1 MANNISCENQ
11 KGIILK
17 GIGGLY
23 FVETAD
29 AVFECKARGVFRKH
43 GQKPIVGDR
52 VEIHIGKN
60 GEDNTIESIEPRLS
74 ELMRPPVANI
84 DRLFILSSIKEPNPS
99 TLIIDK
105 MTAIARYKNIEP
117 VVVITKSDLAD
128 TTELREIY
136 EKSGVLFFAVSSKNG
151 EGVDAV
157 RAEFKG
163 HISAFAGNTG
173 VGKSSLLNAIAPE
186 LSLKTGAISD
196 KLGRGRH
203 TTRAVELY
211 KVGGGYVADT
221 PGFSSL
227 TIDNSEVIP
236 ADELPFCFS
245 EFKQFLGSCKFS
257 SCRHINDK
265 GCEILKAIEN
275 GEISQSRHNS
285 YVAMYDEVKDIK
297 EWENKR

>member
-1 MANNISCENQ
+1 MANNMSQ

-17 GIGGLY
+17 GVGGLY

-43 GQKPIVGDR
+43 GQKPLVGDR
-52 VEIHIGKN
+52 VEIRIGRD
-60 GEDNTIESIEPRLS
+60 GEENTIEVIEPRSS

-84 DRLFILSSIKEPNPS
+84 DRLFILSSVREPNPS

-105 MTAIARYKNIEP
+105 MTAIARYRNIEP
-117 VVVITKSDLAD
+117 VVVVTKSDLGD
-128 TTELREIY
+128 TSELREIY
-136 EKSGVLFFAVSSKNG
+136 EKSGILFFAVSSKTG

-186 LSLKTGAISD
+186 LSLKTGEISD

-211 KVGGGYVADT
+211 KICGGYVADT

-227 TIDNSEVIP
+227 TIENSEVIS
-236 ADELPFCFS
+236 ADELPFCFE
-245 EFKQFLGSCKFS
+245 EFEEFLGNCKFT

-265 GCEILKAIEN
+265 GCAILEAIEN
-275 GEISQSRHNS
+275 GEISRSRHNS

-297 EWENKR
+297 EWETKK

>member
-1 MANNISCENQ
+1 MSDVK
-11 KGIILK
+11 KGIIIK

-29 AVFECKARGVFRKH
+29 AVFECRARGVFRKN

-52 VEIHIGKN
+52 VEVILGTNGGENIIGA
-60 GEDNTIESIEPRLS
+60 IEPRKS

-84 DRLFILSSIKEPNPS
+84 DRLFILSSVKEPNPS

-117 VVVITKSDLAD
+117 IVIITKKDLGNTD
-128 TTELREIY
+128 DLRDIY
-136 EKSGVLFFAVSSKNG
+136 EKSDIPFFAVSSKTG

-157 RAEFKG
+157 KAEFSG

-173 VGKSSLLNAIAPE
+173 VGKSSLLNAVAPE
-186 LSLKTGAISD
+186 LSLKTGEISD

-211 KVGGGYVADT
+211 KVCGGYVADT

-227 TIDNSEVIP
+227 TIENSEIIP
-236 ADELPFCFS
+236 VQELPFCFK
-245 EFKQFLGSCKFS
+245 EFEPLIGLCRFS
-257 SCRHINDK
+257 SCRHISDK
-265 GCEILKAIEN
+265 GCEILKAVDN
-275 GEISQSRHNS
+275 GEISRSRHNS
-285 YVAMYDEVKDIK
+285 YVAMYNEVKDIK
-297 EWENKR
+297 EWEKRR

>member
-1 MANNISCENQ
+1 MANNISQ

-43 GQKPIVGDR
+43 GQKPVVGDR
-52 VEIHIGKN
+52 VEIHIGKD
-60 GEDNTIESIEPRLS
+60 GEENTIEVIEPRNS

-105 MTAIARYKNIEP
+105 MTAIARYRNIEP
-117 VVVITKSDLAD
+117 VVVITKSDLGD
-128 TTELREIY
+128 TSELREIY
-136 EKSGVLFFAVSSKNG
+136 EKSGIPCFAVSSKTG
-151 EGVDAV
+151 EGVEKV
-157 RAEFKG
+157 RAEFEG

-186 LSLKTGAISD
+186 LSLKTGEISD

-211 KVGGGYVADT
+211 KVCGGYVADT

-227 TIDNSEVIP
+227 TIENSEIIS
-236 ADELPFCFS
+236 ADELPFCFG
-245 EFKQFLGSCKFS
+245 EFEQHLGNCKFS

-275 GEISQSRHNS
+275 GEISLSRHNS

-297 EWENKR
+297 EWENRK

>member
-1 MANNISCENQ
+1 M
-11 KGIILK
+11 
-17 GIGGLY
+17 
-23 FVETAD
+23 
-29 AVFECKARGVFRKH
+29 
-43 GQKPIVGDR
+43 VGDR

-60 GEDNTIESIEPRLS
+60 GEENTIESIEPRKS

-84 DRLFILSSIKEPNPS
+84 DRLFILSSVKEPNPS

-128 TTELREIY
+128 TNELREIY
-136 EKSGVLFFAVSSKNG
+136 EKSGILFFAVSSKTG
-151 EGVDAV
+151 EGVDEV
-157 RAEFKG
+157 RAEFNG

-211 KVGGGYVADT
+211 KVCDGYVADT

-227 TIDNSEVIP
+227 TIENSEIIP
-236 ADELPFCFS
+236 ADELPFCFN
-245 EFKQFLGSCKFS
+245 EFKEFLGECKFS

-265 GCEILKAIEN
+265 GCEILKAVEN
-275 GEISQSRHNS
+275 GEISRSRHNS
-285 YVAMYDEVKDIK
+285 YIAMYDEVKDIK
-297 EWENKR
+297 EWDNKR